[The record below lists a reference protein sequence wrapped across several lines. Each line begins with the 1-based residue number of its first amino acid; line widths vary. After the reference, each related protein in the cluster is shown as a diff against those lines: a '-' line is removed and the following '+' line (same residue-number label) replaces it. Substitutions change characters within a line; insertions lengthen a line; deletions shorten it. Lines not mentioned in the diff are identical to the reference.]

1 MFNDSLTKIYQVNI
15 FHNKFQ
21 MFTGAFWL
29 PPFSSNLEQNAIPNA
44 KGSQILKILRTTK
57 CCQMLKV
64 WKISPK
70 FRNCLF
76 LGQLT

>member
-15 FHNKFQ
+15 SHNKFQ

-70 FRNCLF
+70 FLNCLF